1 MPLVGHLGGGL
12 WEIRIKLDNRI
23 ARVLFVLDGSTM
35 VLLHGFIKKQQVTP
49 KPDLDL
55 AKERMK
61 ELKRG

>member
-1 MPLVGHLGGGL
+1 M
-12 WEIRIKLDNRI
+12 I
-23 ARVLFVLDGSTM
+23 
-35 VLLHGFIKKQQVTP
+35 LLHGCIKKQQVTP